1 MKSNKVNY
9 VVVGIFVV
17 SMLVASLAAIVILS
31 GGSGDR
37 DSYFT
42 SYRDVSDLRFGSRVL
57 YMGYPVGQ
65 VESIS
70 PEWSDDGELRFKV
83 LLSISTAWR
92 NRIPSDSI
100 AEIDAAGLLAAV
112 VIDIR
117 AGESDKSLPTGGILA
132 GRERANIFAA
142 MTDTANTIRDLT
154 EEEVEP
160 LIKQVSDYVDE
171 FGLTLER
178 DGTQMVEDLSNVANH
193 LSNKS
198 PTIIDNITTLSEE
211 LDRTVKQFQL
221 IINDENTAKFDTL
234 LDNSIDAVANVY
246 DLTADD
252 RLLGTLTN
260 IERASKNLDDFT
272 ATANLRLDDLL
283 GEQTVHQVQL
293 TLNDVSSA
301 AKNIAVLSKDLE
313 ITRSKLENIITVMD
327 DSATSN
333 QEDVRQSVK
342 NLRHTLQSISNRI
355 DTMTYN
361 LEGASRNMY
370 EFSRSIRQNP
380 GLLFGSRAPSGP

>member
-1 MKSNKVNY
+1 
-9 VVVGIFVV
+9 
-17 SMLVASLAAIVILS
+17 
-31 GGSGDR
+31 
-37 DSYFT
+37 
-42 SYRDVSDLRFGSRVL
+42 
-57 YMGYPVGQ
+57 
-65 VESIS
+65 
-70 PEWSDDGELRFKV
+70 
-83 LLSISTAWR
+83 
-92 NRIPSDSI
+92 
-100 AEIDAAGLLAAV
+100 
-112 VIDIR
+112 
-117 AGESDKSLPTGGILA
+117 
-132 GRERANIFAA
+132 RERANIFAA